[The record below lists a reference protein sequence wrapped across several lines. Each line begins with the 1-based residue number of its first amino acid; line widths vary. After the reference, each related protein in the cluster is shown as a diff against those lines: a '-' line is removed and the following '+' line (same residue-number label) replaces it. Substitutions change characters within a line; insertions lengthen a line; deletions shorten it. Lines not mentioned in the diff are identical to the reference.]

1 MFGLSLT
8 KILFTVALI
17 AVAWLIFSRS
27 QRDRELSARRRESES
42 LKDRVERVAREAVR
56 RRSGE
61 PPAAPVEDLIECP
74 DCGRFIPHG
83 TRCECGWKG

>member
-27 QRDRELSARRRESES
+27 QRDRELSARRRETET
-42 LKDRVERVAREAVR
+42 LKDKVERVARETVR

-61 PPAAPVEDLIECP
+61 PAGPVEDLIECP
-74 DCGRFIPHG
+74 DCGRFIPRG
-83 TRCECGWKG
+83 TRCECGWKE